1 LQTYK
6 FLVVILL
13 SLLPLIS
20 FAQRPINP
28 RPVIA
33 PEEPEKP
40 VWAEESIAFPD
51 YPKDED
57 LVPVEMAASSNQFLI
72 DGKSLNLGADGV
84 MRYTMVIRSS
94 GGAMNVTYEGLRCE
108 TREKKLYALGRK
120 DGTWGAARSLKW
132 IAVSESGSRTYQ
144 TALMNDFFCPQKV
157 SVKTAGEALS
167 ALRAGFHPKLQ
178 SKAKR

>member
-1 LQTYK
+1 M
-6 FLVVILL
+6 
-13 SLLPLIS
+13 S
-20 FAQRPINP
+20 FAQRPINQH
-28 RPVIA
+28 PVILPDA
-33 PEEPEKP
+33 PEKSE
-40 VWAEESIAFPD
+40 WEEEAIALPD

-57 LVPVEMAASSNQFLI
+57 LIPVEMAASSNQFLV
-72 DGKSLNLGADGV
+72 DGNSLNLGADGV

-94 GGAMNVTYEGLRCE
+94 SGALNVTYEGLRCE

-120 DGTWGAARSLKW
+120 DGTWGAARSSKW

-144 TALMNDFFCPQKV
+144 TALMNDFFCPQKA
-157 SVKTAGEALS
+157 SVKTTGEALS

>member
-1 LQTYK
+1 
-6 FLVVILL
+6 
-13 SLLPLIS
+13 
-20 FAQRPINP
+20 
-28 RPVIA
+28 VIA

-57 LVPVEMAASSNQFLI
+57 LVPVEMAASSNQFFV

-84 MRYTMVIRSS
+84 MRYTMVIRAD
-94 GGAMNVTYEGLRCE
+94 GGALNVTYEGIRCE
-108 TREKKLYALGRK
+108 TREKKLYGLGRK
-120 DGTWGAARSLKW
+120 DGTWGSPRSAKW
-132 IAVSESGSRTYQ
+132 IAVTESGSRTYQ
-144 TALMNDFFCPQKV
+144 SALMNDFFCPQKV
-157 SVKTAGEALS
+157 SVKTTAEALG